1 MRLDNLRVLF
11 LPHAQR
17 QPVLG
22 PLLAHCR
29 ERHGW
34 RIGIMVPSAGPGPN
48 ASLLDDDADF
58 FRGPDISRP
67 APWERDP
74 DEVARIRALVRECE
88 RIAQLPLNRI
98 ALAGE
103 RVVGRGYGREFYYW
117 PEQGYT
123 RRIMADNSEPARAVE
138 RLFAFADDVMRRFQ
152 PDLILSGQSASPEA
166 MVVSLVARV
175 KGIPFCVNR
184 PSKILSNRG
193 FWTDNDLMLNAA
205 GAEDCRRR
213 ISAGSEPSEQAK
225 AFLAEFR
232 GRPRTVAYIRRN
244 WSDVEGFVRQHT
256 SLALRAM
263 SKLWRTIRGVAP
275 ADNKPL
281 FSELIEIY
289 RIRYLIWR
297 QRRYFASFDEHAL
310 AAQPYLYVALHKEP
324 ELAINFQHPEWHSQK
339 NLIAWLSA
347 NLPVGYRLLVREHRF
362 NIGRRPTRFYRDICR
377 YPGVTLI
384 DAFDTPFKYIRKA
397 ALVITDNGTTGFEAL
412 ILGTPAVLLGQNYYS
427 VTGLAPVVET
437 PGNVGAAILAALGQ
451 SSVASGPDYEL
462 RLGALIDAEFQTTV
476 PDDDLDGQLAALE
489 SRLAGVGMTGAS
501 AA

>member
-22 PLLAHCR
+22 PILAR
-29 ERHGW
+29 GRDRHGW
-34 RIGIMVPSAGPGPN
+34 RIAVMVPSGGAGAN
-48 ASLLDDDADF
+48 AGLLESKGDF
-58 FRGPDISRP
+58 FGGPDITRP
-67 APWERDP
+67 AAWEADP

-88 RIAQLPLNRI
+88 RIAKLPVNRI
-98 ALAGE
+98 VLAGE

-117 PEQGYT
+117 PEREFA
-123 RRIMADNSEPARAVE
+123 RRVMADNGEPARAVE
-138 RLFAFADDVMRRFQ
+138 RLFAFADEMLERFQ
-152 PDLILSGQSASPEA
+152 PDLILSGQNAAPEA
-166 MVVSLVARV
+166 MVIALVARAR
-175 KGIPFCVNR
+175 GIPFYVHR
-184 PSKILSNRG
+184 PSKILSNRS

-205 GAEDCRRR
+205 GEDVCRRR
-213 ISAGSEPSEQAK
+213 IDAGTEPSEKAK

-232 GRPRTVAYIRRN
+232 ERPRTVAYIRRN
-244 WSDVEGFVRQHT
+244 WSDVEGFVGQHV

-263 SKLWRTIRGVAP
+263 SKVWRTLRGVAL

-281 FSELIEIY
+281 FAELIEIY

-297 QRRYFASFDEHAL
+297 QRRYFSSFDEKAL
-310 AAQPYLYVALHKEP
+310 ATQPYLYMALHKEP

-347 NLPVGYRLLVREHRF
+347 NLPAGCRLLVREHRF

-384 DAFDTPFKYIRKA
+384 DAFDTPFKYIQNA
-397 ALVITDNGTTGFEAL
+397 ALVVTDNGTTGFEAL
-412 ILGTPAVLLGQNYYS
+412 VFGTPAILLGLNYYS

-437 PGNVGAAILAALGQ
+437 PGKIAEAILASLDR
-451 SSVASGPDYEL
+451 SSVANQTDYER
-462 RLGALIDAEFQTTV
+462 RLGALIDAEIQTTV
-476 PDDDLDGQLAALE
+476 PDDDLDGQFAMLQ
-489 SRLAGVGMTGAS
+489 SRLGGCNAAGSS